1 MKKLLLSAFA
11 LFSFTFISTSFSQ
24 GMFEAKALGA
34 GMQINTHVYG
44 VSAKYNFTEK
54 HNAELII
61 GSSFKDHYD
70 SPVTITGKYL
80 YNFLF
85 QDSFKVYGFAQ
96 IGAWIG
102 TKDYYYDD
110 YYDDYYYDYYYDYDR
125 NTAVAFGLGGGIEY
139 ALPGFEQLGLC
150 AEVGYASIS
159 RSGIDNDSDPFIGI
173 GAHYY
178 FSF

>member
-1 MKKLLLSAFA
+1 MKKLLLSTFI
-11 LFSFTFISTSFSQ
+11 LFTFILSTNSYSQ

-34 GMQINTHVYG
+34 GIQINTHVYG
-44 VSAKYNFTEK
+44 ISAKYNFSEQ
-54 HNAELII
+54 HNAGLVI
-61 GSSFKDHYD
+61 GSSFKEYYD
-70 SPVTITGKYL
+70 NPITITGKYF

-85 QDSFKVYGFAQ
+85 KDSFKLYGFAQ
-96 IGAWIG
+96 IGVWIG
-102 TKDYYYDD
+102 TQDDEYY
-110 YYDDYYYDYYYDYDR
+110 YYDDYYYDYYYDYYDH

-139 ALPGFEQLGLC
+139 AFPGFEQLGLC

-159 RSGIDNDSDPFIGI
+159 RSGISNDSDPFIGI